1 MTRENKIMILKGRI
15 NKLRENNKNIDSNGV
30 LKKLTRQL
38 RNLEANS

>member
-1 MTRENKIMILKGRI
+1 MTKEDKIVILKGRI